1 MKGDF
6 SESERT
12 RSIIGAFFI
21 TYNKLGAGF
30 LESVYAA
37 ALEIELRKKG
47 HEVQREL
54 PVRVIYDS
62 EPIAVQRLDFV
73 VDKVVVLELKACAS
87 LPPRAT
93 RQLHNYLRATN
104 LSVGLLLHFGERPHV
119 HRVFVPHA

>member
-1 MKGDF
+1 MNANY
-6 SESERT
+6 SEAERT
-12 RSIIGAFFI
+12 RSIIGAFFVA
-21 TYNKLGAGF
+21 YNKLGSGF

-37 ALEIELRKKG
+37 ALAKELAKKG
-47 HEVQREL
+47 HHVQREL
-54 PVRVIYDS
+54 PVQVIYDN
-62 EPIAVQRLDFV
+62 EPIAFQRLDFV
-73 VDKVVVLELKACAS
+73 VDGVVVLELKSCAN